1 MTALEA
7 VVTWR
12 PRPPFFYGWLV
23 LGVGALGAF
32 VATTIAGAVLGGI
45 QEFIIADTGW
55 SRSALGLAAAL
66 GVWGSGLVAP
76 VMGYWADRYGP
87 RRLMALGTL
96 GLGPG
101 VRTHFPK
108 WPLI

>member
-45 QEFIIADTGW
+45 QGFIIADTGW
-55 SRSALGLAAAL
+55 SRSAIGLAAAQSGT
-66 GVWGSGLVAP
+66 GVGRAVP
-76 VMGYWADRYGP
+76 ADE
-87 RRLMALGTL
+87 
-96 GLGPG
+96 
-101 VRTHFPK
+101 
-108 WPLI
+108 

>member
-66 GVWGSGLVAP
+66 GV
-76 VMGYWADRYGP
+76 
-87 RRLMALGTL
+87 
-96 GLGPG
+96 
-101 VRTHFPK
+101 
-108 WPLI
+108 